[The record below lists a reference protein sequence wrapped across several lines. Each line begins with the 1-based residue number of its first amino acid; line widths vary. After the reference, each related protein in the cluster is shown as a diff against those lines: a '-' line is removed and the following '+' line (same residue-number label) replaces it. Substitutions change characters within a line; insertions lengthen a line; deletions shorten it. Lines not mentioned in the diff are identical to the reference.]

1 MAPPAALATI
11 RKLDLTA
18 TGFDVNSG
26 GCTGSVMAL
35 DVAARYV
42 ADGTYRRVAV
52 VIAETM
58 SKLLDWRDR
67 DTAVIFGDGA
77 ACYLLERCV
86 DGAGIQRA
94 EFHSDASRYYTAYV
108 SREPRRDDDG
118 AALLAGYGQN
128 FMSMAGR
135 QVLTFALENI
145 PPFIQRFCKE
155 ASVELDDMELVLL
168 HQANL
173 RLVHR
178 ILDRIGVPQ
187 TSTMTNVEKYGNTS
201 GAGLPLVLWEAQNS
215 GRLSRGDLVLTVAF
229 GTGMSYG
236 AALIRWCDPSDFA
249 A

>member
-1 MAPPAALATI
+1 MPLQFPINAVYSPRPRGLMSLILVAGLAASLAAPCLAQPEPLVDPEII
-11 RKLDLTA
+11 RE
-18 TGFDVNSG
+18 G
-26 GCTGSVMAL
+26 
-35 DVAARYV
+35 
-42 ADGTYRRVAV
+42 
-52 VIAETM
+52 
-58 SKLLDWRDR
+58 
-67 DTAVIFGDGA
+67 
-77 ACYLLERCV
+77 V
-86 DGAGIQRA
+86 D
-94 EFHSDASRYYTAYV
+94 D
-108 SREPRRDDDG
+108 RRD
-118 AALLAGYGQN
+118 
-128 FMSMAGR
+128 
-135 QVLTFALENI
+135 
-145 PPFIQRFCKE
+145 
-155 ASVELDDMELVLL
+155 ELDDMELVLL